1 MVKFEE
7 VTGPFEKGSG
17 KQYVIMLHGYTFN
30 PYELREFG
38 DHLARE
44 GFHVMAPLYP
54 GHGED
59 KYSLAKHGKE
69 DWIKEIEAVYSNIKA
84 QDPENIF
91 VTGQS
96 MGGLLTLYLAIQHPE
111 ITAIAPIVAPVF
123 LKKKILTFVPLVKR
137 LFKFFPITEPADAL
151 DPNVVNDPIVKENER
166 RYDKTVMTALVDLLS
181 LMKIVNKDLDKIHQ
195 PALIIQAK
203 KDKTVHPENAEYIF
217 NHITTQEDQK
227 KILMLENSGHM
238 ATMDYDK
245 EKVFV
250 EVSKFFKQF
259 V

>member
-1 MVKFEE
+1 MKFEE
-7 VTGPFEKGSG
+7 VTKSFEKGTG

-38 DHLARE
+38 DHLAAE

-59 KYSLAKHGKE
+59 KYSLAKCSKE
-69 DWIKEIEAVYSNIKA
+69 DWIKEIEAVFTDIKA

-123 LKKKILTFVPLVKR
+123 LKKKILMIVPLAKR
-137 LFKFFPITEPADAL
+137 LFKFFPMTEPADAL
-151 DPNVVNDPIVKENER
+151 DPNVINDPIIKENER
-166 RYDKTVMTALVDLLS
+166 RYDKTVMNALVGLLD
-181 LMKIVNKDLDKIHQ
+181 LMKIVNRDLARIQQ
-195 PALIIQAK
+195 PTLIVQAK

-217 NHITTQEDQK
+217 NHISTPHGDK
-227 KILMLENSGHM
+227 RILVLENSGHM
-238 ATMDYDK
+238 AVMDYDK
-245 EKVFV
+245 EQVFTK
-250 EVSKFFKQF
+250 VSKFFKQF